1 MRNFFYYYLQ
11 FEFLPESLRNH
22 FTGGYLR
29 WCLGRFEDVQ
39 FSNLN
44 YDFQRF
50 LDFNVCVTT
59 FPLPIQKVYFIIRM
73 LGVLN

>member
-1 MRNFFYYYLQ
+1 MRNFFIIICN

-39 FSNLN
+39 FSN

-59 FPLPIQKVYFIIRM
+59 FPLPTQKVFFIMRM